1 MQAFSH
7 ARLQAGR
14 RCIQCW
20 SRIHQNAPFFGS
32 GKAFGSTQARW
43 RARYNGPFIDDASP
57 IAARQDAAEVF
68 SFWVGM
74 CSFWAIRGAAG
85 EISNEVNVRFAS
97 TSPRNH
103 LAPTT

>member
-1 MQAFSH
+1 M
-7 ARLQAGR
+7 RGCRQAGGVYNVGAEFTR
-14 RCIQCW
+14 TR
-20 SRIHQNAPFFGS
+20 PFFGS

-43 RARYNGPFIDDASP
+43 RARYNGLFIDDASP

-85 EISNEVNVRFAS
+85 EISSEVNVRFAS

>member
-1 MQAFSH
+1 M
-7 ARLQAGR
+7 RGCRQAGGIYNVGAGFTR
-14 RCIQCW
+14 TRPFLGQ
-20 SRIHQNAPFFGS
+20 APRYINRWEPKIGRTT
-32 GKAFGSTQARW
+32 STR
-43 RARYNGPFIDDASP
+43 PFLGEGRPSLM
-57 IAARQDAAEVF
+57 REAAEVF

-85 EISNEVNVRFAS
+85 EISNEVNGRFAS